1 MATPVLENLK
11 KQYSPIA
18 DTRAM
23 TIEIIWSVPTFTPPK
38 RCVSTGRNCGKLM
51 AAAPKM
57 AVAVPDTM
65 SSRPMVATILADGG
79 ASASAAGDPL
89 GQEPGDGTPRRTATI
104 KAAIGQAMSLRVLS
118 SKKM

>member
-1 MATPVLENLK
+1 
-11 KQYSPIA
+11 
-18 DTRAM
+18 
-23 TIEIIWSVPTFTPPK
+23 
-38 RCVSTGRNCGKLM
+38 M

-79 ASASAAGDPL
+79 ASAR
-89 GQEPGDGTPRRTATI
+89 PRAIRSVRIPAMGATTNSTMR
-104 KAAIGQAMSLRVLS
+104 AAIGQEMSLRVLS